1 MSSLVDTL
9 EHAGLVLSG
18 AVICY
23 LLIKWRK
30 RQTGGVS
37 AACAR
42 EILDKARQESEI
54 LLRDARLAASQE
66 ALKAREQSQQQEGAR
81 RAEQLELE
89 QRLTEREKLIN

>member
-18 AVICY
+18 ALICY

-30 RQTGGVS
+30 RQTGG
-37 AACAR
+37 AATAGAR

-66 ALKAREQSQQQEGAR
+66 VLKAREQSEQAEAAR
-81 RAEQLELE
+81 RRSNSNWSNA
-89 QRLTEREKLIN
+89 